1 MARPSGGWSRPA
13 LWALVLTGLISAGC
27 SPPGET
33 YFIRYELWSDWEA
46 TDTPVGG
53 CDGVGERASVRP
65 GATFA
70 LIDSDGNIV
79 SSTVIRSG
87 YQDRSRWSSTA
98 RDKPNRVCAYDLRF
112 ERVPSLPGYRMLWP
126 NGDVS
131 NSFPESNLAEFPDWM
146 WRHKGSWTRE

>member
-1 MARPSGGWSRPA
+1 MARPWGGWSRSA
-13 LWALVLTGLISAGC
+13 LSALVLTGLMSTGC

-87 YQDRSRWSSTA
+87 YVDSSRRNTWE
-98 RDKPNRVCAYDLRF
+98 KPDRVCAYDLRF
-112 ERVPSLPGYRMLWP
+112 ERVPSLPGYRILWP

-131 NSFPESNLAEFPDWM
+131 TSFAESRFAEFPDWT
-146 WRHKGSWTRE
+146 WRYQGSWTRE